1 VGFTKY
7 EITEFDMNTCLI
19 GKISDLAEKNVCAG
33 YLSTQNSG
41 LSNNHVGFSQLE
53 QTKDGPESLKLM
65 GFTKNRVSCR
75 KTQTNRNSKQHN
87 TWNSLKNI
95 MNFTTYYN
103 TL

>member
-1 VGFTKY
+1 MK
-7 EITEFDMNTCLI
+7 TCLI
-19 GKISDLAEKNVCAG
+19 GKIWNLAEKMCALFALCAW

-41 LSNNHVGFSQLE
+41 LSNNHGGFSQLE
-53 QTKDGPESLKLM
+53 QTKDGPESLKLV
-65 GFTKNRVSCR
+65 GFTKNRVSCI
-75 KTQTNRNSKQHN
+75 KTPTNRNSKQHN